1 MKSEYQK
8 FVNENIILSS
18 AKEKNSIYYIFTAAK
33 LKSIK
38 DPNALK
44 EDFALNN
51 ILEKTEQFCYDIG
64 VESVYKLSEIYKPI
78 QIMLEF
84 DNTQNKKDV
93 LVNKIKD
100 ILQLYRN
107 VVLENQE
114 NFSSFY
120 RLERMFDDFEESKE
134 MRCFLESL
142 NTRL

>member
-1 MKSEYQK
+1 M
-8 FVNENIILSS
+8 
-18 AKEKNSIYYIFTAAK
+18 
-33 LKSIK
+33 
-38 DPNALK
+38 
-44 EDFALNN
+44 
-51 ILEKTEQFCYDIG
+51 
-64 VESVYKLSEIYKPI
+64 
-78 QIMLEF
+78 
-84 DNTQNKKDV
+84 
-93 LVNKIKD
+93 NKIKD